1 MYVRFDDLRPAYARQ
16 LVFGEPETV
25 LETSRAADVAGV
37 LEEAE
42 RCAAAGRWV
51 AGFVAYEAAPGF
63 DVALDSHAGVDDLP
77 LVWFGVFDTPPSAAG
92 WPAPE
97 SFGFGDWTPNVTRQD
112 YDAGIDT
119 IRGHIRAGDTYQ
131 VNHTLRL
138 RSPFEGDPL
147 SAYRT
152 LIEAQLGGYGAYLD
166 IGSRLVL
173 SASPELFFRWDRDG
187 VLVRPMKGTMCRGRW
202 SAEDLELRQRLFES
216 EKDRAENLMIVD
228 LLRNDLGRIADVGSV
243 TVPSLFAIERYDT
256 VWQMTSTVT
265 ARPRPDVG
273 LVDVFRALFP
283 SGSVTGAPKVSTMR
297 IIRDL
302 EPEPRGV
309 YCGAIGFLAPPDRGE
324 PRAQFSVAIRTL
336 LLDRDAAS
344 AEYGTGGGITWG
356 STAADEY
363 DEAMLKA
370 RILTT
375 RRPAFELLETF
386 RWEPGTGFA
395 RLDRHLSRLSASADY
410 FGFEFDPTAAD
421 EALGSVS
428 GTQPL
433 RVRLLLGP
441 DGLRVETQPAREG
454 PVPVRLAVDDVP
466 VDPSDVFLYHKT
478 TRRGVYEAA
487 AARHPEADDVV
498 LVNDG
503 RNVTE
508 TTIGS
513 LSARFGDRWVTPP
526 LADGCL
532 PGVLRA
538 EMLEAGKLGERSIR
552 QDELRDA
559 DEVAVLS
566 SLRGWRSALLDQ
578 AWRAAAPA
586 SG

>member
-1 MYVRFDDLRPAYARQ
+1 
-16 LVFGEPETV
+16 
-25 LETSRAADVAGV
+25 
-37 LEEAE
+37 
-42 RCAAAGRWV
+42 
-51 AGFVAYEAAPGF
+51 
-63 DVALDSHAGVDDLP
+63 
-77 LVWFGVFDTPPSAAG
+77 
-92 WPAPE
+92 
-97 SFGFGDWTPNVTRQD
+97 
-112 YDAGIDT
+112 
-119 IRGHIRAGDTYQ
+119 
-131 VNHTLRL
+131 
-138 RSPFEGDPL
+138 
-147 SAYRT
+147 
-152 LIEAQLGGYGAYLD
+152 
-166 IGSRLVL
+166 
-173 SASPELFFRWDRDG
+173 
-187 VLVRPMKGTMCRGRW
+187 
-202 SAEDLELRQRLFES
+202 
-216 EKDRAENLMIVD
+216 
-228 LLRNDLGRIADVGSV
+228 
-243 TVPSLFAIERYDT
+243 
-256 VWQMTSTVT
+256 
-265 ARPRPDVG
+265 
-273 LVDVFRALFP
+273 
-283 SGSVTGAPKVSTMR
+283 MR

-309 YCGAIGFLAPPDRGE
+309 YCGAIGFLAPPDCGE

-336 LLDRDAAS
+336 LLDRDSAS

-395 RLDRHLSRLSASADY
+395 RLDRHLKRLSASADY

-478 TRRGVYEAA
+478 TRRDVYEAA
-487 AARHPEADDVV
+487 ASRHPEADDVV

-508 TTIGS
+508 TTIGNIA
-513 LSARFGDRWVTPP
+513 ARFGDRWVTPP

-538 EMLEAGKLGERSIR
+538 EALETGKLREESIPR
-552 QDELRDA
+552 DRLRDA
-559 DEVAVLS
+559 DELAVLS
-566 SLRGWRSALLDQ
+566 SLRGWRRAVLDQ
-578 AWRAAAPA
+578 P
-586 SG
+586 